1 MSLSSRLQSFVGRKM
16 KEAFPAEITYT
27 RDGVTIPLIATVGQ
41 TRFASQMEGKARVEF
56 GEIDLII
63 ESKDLVFDGAVT
75 TPLKGDRIAIT
86 LNGTAMTLELMIPQT
101 REPSWR
107 YSDPERKRIRLHLK
121 RVA

>member
-1 MSLSSRLQSFVGRKM
+1 M
-16 KEAFPAEITYT
+16 KQAFPADITYT
-27 RDGVTIPLIATVGQ
+27 RDGVTIPLTATVGQ